1 MIIEI
6 NNQGTDEARSFYLFF
21 SFTFRGINKTPLEDA
36 RQMMQDCHH
45 RQLWVSDWCLWN
57 TCALGKLHI
66 CRSLSPAHLTQG
78 SWPWMIW
85 LTIFL
90 KLMIKYTRELIWT
103 VLWRIKLHPCFPL
116 LRCPSRVL
124 SLSSSRPNG
133 SLSFNIT
140 YTSMLVWALIFNL
153 LFPFLTF
160 LFCLPFHCP
169 CTTIIH
175 A

>member
-1 MIIEI
+1 MRHVLFIYFFLLLFVAS
-6 NNQGTDEARSFYLFF
+6 TRHPWRTHARWC
-21 SFTFRGINKTPLEDA
+21 KTVITASYEWLVPLKHLCSRKTSHLSIA
-36 RQMMQDCHH
+36 
-45 RQLWVSDWCLWN
+45 LTSSSDSRLL
-57 TCALGKLHI
+57 A
-66 CRSLSPAHLTQG
+66 
-78 SWPWMIW
+78 MIW

-103 VLWRIKLHPCFPL
+103 VLWRINLHPCFPL